1 MEVRT
6 SATACNAALGCVAP
20 SLRATVKDVC
30 ARFATRRERKSQSK
44 TEERREWS
52 NVRRTEREREKQ
64 RHDQRDGEEGDEES
78 GAGSRAKER
87 KRVRG
92 TRTSVS
98 PARVPSIAEST
109 NSSLSIRPRA
119 ALNVS
124 RAATLGQEMERDR
137 WRSTSRAFSFA
148 LVYACVFYSLLLYAE
163 RVYM

>member
-1 MEVRT
+1 MQCCAGLRCAVTTSDRQGRLRSVCYAKRKKKPKQDVGETRMEQCET
-6 SATACNAALGCVAP
+6 
-20 SLRATVKDVC
+20 D
-30 ARFATRRERKSQSK
+30 
-44 TEERREWS
+44 
-52 NVRRTEREREKQ
+52 REREKQ